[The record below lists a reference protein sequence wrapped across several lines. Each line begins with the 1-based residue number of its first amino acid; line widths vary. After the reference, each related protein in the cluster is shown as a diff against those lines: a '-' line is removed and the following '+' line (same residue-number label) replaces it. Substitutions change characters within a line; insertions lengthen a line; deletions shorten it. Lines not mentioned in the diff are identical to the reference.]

1 MDIHVSLMTPLLIGA
16 GVIVLTIFIHTFAL
30 RATVTL
36 IRHEERV
43 GRAGSGFFI
52 DVFLIACAAS
62 FALSAHLVEIAL
74 WAGLFVIF
82 GKFSAFAPAYYYS
95 AANYTTVGYGDVV
108 MSPAWSLLGPLMAAD
123 GMLMF
128 GISTAL
134 IFGVMQHLIQV
145 YFGAAPTWVARG
157 GGAGAS
163 KV

>member
-1 MDIHVSLMTPLLIGA
+1 MHIQVSLVTPLLIGA
-16 GVIVLTIFIHTFAL
+16 GVIVLTIFIHAFAL

-52 DVFLIACAAS
+52 DVFLVACAAS
-62 FALSAHLVEIAL
+62 FAICAHLVEIAL
-74 WAGLFVIF
+74 WAGLFVIS
-82 GKFSAFAPAYYYS
+82 GEFSAFAPAYYYS

-108 MSPAWSLLGPLMAAD
+108 MSPAWSLLGPLAAAD

-134 IFGVMQHLIQV
+134 IFAVIHHLIQV
-145 YFGAAPTWVARG
+145 YFASEPTWAPRG
-157 GGAGAS
+157 GGARAS